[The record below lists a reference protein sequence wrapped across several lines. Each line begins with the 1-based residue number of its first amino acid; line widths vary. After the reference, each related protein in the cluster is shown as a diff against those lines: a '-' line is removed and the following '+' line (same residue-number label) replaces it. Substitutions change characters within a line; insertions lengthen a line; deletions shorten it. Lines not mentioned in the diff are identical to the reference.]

1 MRYECGMK
9 TLQSTIIT
17 LVVGLSLQASAV
29 MAQSNSNRFTE
40 QELIAKV
47 VKAPTGFAL
56 FDSTWETRA
65 KDANDALL
73 RLKKLPSLSI
83 ESKAVLL
90 SMVRQNGQPSGLNP
104 FPFYED
110 QSWDEVQKM
119 LRSYAQLG
127 DKYLPAASQAKVI
140 RDQQT
145 IRIIVPIC
153 EVLAKHGVKEAVPAL
168 INRYKSGEDHW
179 NKDDMFAGLT
189 LFNDPRA
196 IPLMEEYWRKNGNDR
211 DADLDMA
218 IYDIIP
224 TIRDYLEGRTK
235 VEGATPEETIALN
248 DEISARA
255 QALADLLQNSV
266 SIEIESAFDGSVKR
280 RDERKASYMVFTPA
294 GKWKRVELPFDQDL
308 QEKTYTTLDT
318 HNGQI
323 GGLRTDLTTTQGS
336 LTTTQGELKVAQT
349 KIEEHS
355 GSIAGMKTT
364 ITTIEGKQAE
374 LAQNIEA
381 TELRL
386 NAKIDTTNADVAK
399 TKERIENF
407 TQQLG
412 ALREALTAEL
422 AKQDSKVDDK
432 VKALQTKLDGVDS
445 ALKALNQRVKGTDRN
460 ENRPQK

>member
-1 MRYECGMK
+1 MGYESVMK

-65 KDANDALL
+65 KDGNDAVL
-73 RLKKLPSLSI
+73 RLKKLPSLSM
-83 ESKAVLL
+83 ESKAILL
-90 SMVRQNGQPSGLNP
+90 YMVRQHGQPSGLNP

-127 DKYLPAASQAKVI
+127 EKYLPAASQAKVI

-153 EVLAKHGVKEAVPAL
+153 EVLAKHGVKDAVPAL
-168 INRYKSGEDHW
+168 LNRYKSNEDHW

-266 SIEIESAFDGSVKR
+266 SIEIENAFDGSVKR
-280 RDERKASYMVFTPA
+280 RDDRKASYMVFTPA

-318 HNGQI
+318 HQGQI
-323 GGLRTDLTTTQGS
+323 GGLRTDLTTTQGE
-336 LTTTQGELKVAQT
+336 LTVAQT
-349 KIEEHS
+349 QIEEHS

-364 ITTIEGKQAE
+364 ITSIEGKQAE

-407 TQQLG
+407 TQQLT

-432 VKALQTKLDGVDS
+432 VKALQTKLDSIDS
-445 ALKALNQRVKGTDRN
+445 NLKALNSRVRGNDRN